1 MKIGDLVEV
10 IDEDSHFYHARGAIV
25 DLTRGGDI
33 VVQFKIT
40 RTTFEPHQLEVAEP
54 LPEAA

>member
-1 MKIGDLVEV
+1 MRIGDRVEV
-10 IDEDSHFYHARGAIV
+10 VDEDSHFYHARGVIV

-33 VVQFKIT
+33 VVQF
-40 RTTFEPHQLEVAEP
+40 RTSRSTFNPHQLELAEP